1 MSWGSA
7 TRCFAGRWRTLP
19 AAPGSGEGSG
29 RWLAQARHDLADGR
43 LVVEAGRHAL
53 ACFLAQQCAEKAVT
67 AFLLG
72 QGAEAVWGGA
82 LADLCEDAV
91 AFDPTF
97 EAVRSM
103 AILLD
108 KHHLGARYPT
118 TIPGGVPAEAYDA
131 TDSSRALEIAGEVL
145 GFVEGRA

>member
-1 MSWGSA
+1 M
-7 TRCFAGRWRTLP
+7 P
-19 AAPGSGEGSG
+19 EAPHSGEREAE
-29 RWLAQARHDLADGR
+29 RWLSQARHDLSDGQ
-43 LVVEAGRHAL
+43 LVAEAGRHAL
-53 ACFLAQQCAEKAVT
+53 ACFLAQQCGEKAVT

-97 EAVRSM
+97 EAIRPV

-108 KHHLGARYPT
+108 KHTLGARYPT
-118 TIPGGVPAEAYDA
+118 TLPGGVPAEAYDA
-131 TDSSRALEIAGEVL
+131 TDAERALEIASEVL
-145 GFVEGRA
+145 GFVEGRVSDTG

>member
-1 MSWGSA
+1 MPESP
-7 TRCFAGRWRTLP
+7 R
-19 AAPGSGEGSG
+19 SGEGEAA
-29 RWLAQARHDLADGR
+29 RWLAQSRHDLADGQ
-43 LVVEAGRHAL
+43 LVAEAGRHAL

-67 AFLLG
+67 AFLLA

-97 EAVRSM
+97 EAIRSM

-108 KHHLGARYPT
+108 KYDLGSRYPT
-118 TIPGGVPAEAYDA
+118 TIPGGIPAEAYDA
-131 TDSSRALEIAGEVL
+131 TDSARALEIAGDVL
-145 GFVEGRA
+145 AFVEGRA

>member
-1 MSWGSA
+1 MVTGKR
-7 TRCFAGRWRTLP
+7 TFAPWMKRTLAVGALLLV
-19 AAPGSGEGSG
+19 AATPDDSPVADAAQRGE
-29 RWLAQARHDLADGR
+29 
-43 LVVEAGRHAL
+43 
-53 ACFLAQQCAEKAVT
+53 AEEIRS
-67 AFLLG
+67 LLR

-97 EAVRSM
+97 EAIRPM

-108 KHHLGARYPT
+108 KHDLGARYPT

-131 TDSSRALEIAGEVL
+131 TDSERALEIAGDVL
-145 GFVEGRA
+145 AFVEGRPGETT

>member
-1 MSWGSA
+1 MPETPRSG
-7 TRCFAGRWRTLP
+7 P
-19 AAPGSGEGSG
+19 DEAA

-43 LVVEAGRHAL
+43 LVAEAGRHAL

-67 AFLLG
+67 ALLLG

-97 EAVRSM
+97 EAVRPM

-108 KHHLGARYPT
+108 KHALGARYPT
-118 TIPGGVPAEAYDA
+118 ALPGGVPAEAHDA
-131 TDSSRALEIAGEVL
+131 TDSSRALEIAAEVF

>member
-1 MSWGSA
+1 M
-7 TRCFAGRWRTLP
+7 P
-19 AAPGSGEGSG
+19 EAPRSGDREAG

-43 LVVEAGRHAL
+43 LVAEAGRHAL

-97 EAVRSM
+97 EAIRPI

-108 KHHLGARYPT
+108 KHNLGARYPT

-131 TDSSRALEIAGEVL
+131 TDSARALEIAGEVL
-145 GFVEGRA
+145 GFVEGRVSDTG